1 MFKSIR
7 RYEFTSTNGATLR
20 IDYGPDGD
28 VKFASVKN
36 KRFQSSAVVN
46 ADAFAQCADRVAA
59 LLFSSGGEARG
70 DDGVVAVAQSER
82 RVTIRAVDGCIRVAV
97 MRGSHYESINILTA
111 EDSAKLIDV
120 LTGLDQS

>member
-46 ADAFAQCADRVAA
+46 ADAFAQCADQVAA
-59 LLFSSGGEARG
+59 LLFSSGGESCE
-70 DDGVVAVAQSER
+70 DGVVAVARSER

-111 EDSAKLIDV
+111 EDSAKLIDI
-120 LTGLDQS
+120 LTGVDQS